1 MSNRTILEVA
11 FRLMG
16 LYFLVQAV
24 LLLPSLLFSLYR
36 LNGEPAR
43 DTLTGLYLLSDG
55 IRLGILLLCSLFFLL
70 RSGRLA
76 ELGAVEV
83 TDGNQIPDAFRLPAM
98 IFSAVGVLIA
108 SLAVSDL
115 FAPLLH
121 IFTVPAED
129 TRTRFMSA
137 EWSRFAGGVLQVFLG
152 VFLFLSGPRLAR
164 SWIGRADT

>member
-16 LYFLVQAV
+16 LYFLVQAL
-24 LLLPSLLFSLYR
+24 LLLPGFLFSLYR
-36 LNGEPAR
+36 FNGEPAR
-43 DTLTGLYLLSDG
+43 DLTGMYLLADG

-164 SWIGRADT
+164 SWIGRADP